1 MQTADTGFADVLKFR
16 FDSRIDADDGEAG
29 RLTRVF
35 ADSRERSI
43 THLGIRVGLL
53 FGTTYYVPIQLVST
67 STADVTTISIPLD
80 EIKSYTTKPEDAELS
95 HATGLMAAGKRIGQL
110 TQLTI
115 HRRSRQLQHLVT
127 ERGTHEA
134 LVPAAMVT
142 SLTSRQI
149 SVDLGGIPVARLSLY
164 RPDAELH
171 DAVYDAIYDY
181 PRLRVELSGIT
192 IYAIDG
198 VVWLRGY
205 VSNDLNRRMVEDQL
219 KNIPGLA
226 ELHNG
231 LIADSK
237 LAADVSMELARAP
250 MTATSHIGVYPKFG
264 EVHLRGRATS
274 SEARQAAETVAAGV
288 PGVKSVI
295 NELIVDPSA
304 EVVPVLAGITNEE
317 DMVPGSN

>member
-1 MQTADTGFADVLKFR
+1 MQTADTDFADVLKFR
-16 FDSRIDADDGEAG
+16 FDTRIDADDGEAG
-29 RLTRVF
+29 RLTQIF
-35 ADSRERSI
+35 ADSREHSF

-53 FGTTYYVPIQLVST
+53 FATTYYVPIQLVSS
-67 STADVTTISIPLD
+67 STADATTISVPLE
-80 EIKSYTTKPEDAELS
+80 EIRSYTTKPEGAELS

-110 TQLTI
+110 TQVTI
-115 HRRSRQLQHLVT
+115 HRRSRQLQHLVI
-127 ERGTHEA
+127 ERGTREV

-149 SVDLGGIPVARLSLY
+149 SADLGGVPVARLTPY
-164 RPDAELH
+164 RPDEELH
-171 DAVYDAIYDY
+171 DAVHDAIYNY
-181 PRLRVELSGIT
+181 PRLRVELNGIT

-226 ELHNG
+226 ELHND

-237 LAADVSMELARAP
+237 LAADVSMALARDP
-250 MTATSHIGVYPKFG
+250 VTVTSHIGVYPKFG

-274 SEARQAAETVAAGV
+274 SEARQAAETVATRV
-288 PGVKSVI
+288 PGVKAVI
-295 NELIVDPSA
+295 NELIVDPNA
-304 EVVPVLAGITNEE
+304 EVVPVMAGITNED